1 MKTLICFGE
10 DWGRHPST
18 FQFLARELS
27 KRYRILWIESLG
39 LRAPRLSTNDLRR
52 MLKKLGQRF
61 RRRGRPEQ
69 PCGNVL
75 IYTPLV
81 IPFHASRWAQTINIM
96 ILTRA
101 VRRLLRNCSPSDAP
115 ILVTASPSTAYLV
128 GRFGERRKVYYCADA
143 YAELQGVDRHAVT
156 KLEHRLLQSVDT
168 VVATSQ
174 TLFDAKRNVAVPIR
188 MLRHGVDLEHF
199 AAAFQPSTEVAPL
212 LRRFRRPVFGF
223 HGLFQAIIDFE
234 LIEAVARRRPE
245 WSFVFIGEP
254 YGNFRPPA
262 TAPNVHYLPGQP
274 YNAMPSF
281 IKGFDVCMIPYKL
294 GARTLATNPLKLRE
308 YLASG
313 KPVISTHLPEVL
325 IYDDVVRFASTVD
338 EFILEAEQ
346 LLAEDSPDHGRKR
359 MERVRSESWEVV
371 AERFREI
378 LEESSDYL
386 DSRPTKETVSR

>member
-27 KRYRILWIESLG
+27 KRHRILWIESLG
-39 LRAPRLSTNDLRR
+39 LRAPRLSTTDLRR
-52 MLKKLGQRF
+52 MLKKLGQWF
-61 RRRGRPEQ
+61 RHSTTREQ

-75 IYTPLV
+75 IYSPLV
-81 IPFHASRWAQTINIM
+81 IPFHASRWSQRINTM

-101 VRRLLRNCSPSDAP
+101 VRRLLRVCSATEAP
-115 ILVTASPSTAYLV
+115 ILVTASPSAAYLV
-128 GRFGERRKVYYCADA
+128 GRFGERRKIYYCADA
-143 YAELQGVDRHAVT
+143 YAELPGVDRHAII
-156 KLEHRLLQSVDT
+156 KLEARLLQSVDT

-174 TLFDAKRNVAVPIR
+174 TLFDAKQNLGIPIR
-188 MLRHGVDLEHF
+188 LLRHGVDFEHF
-199 AAAFQPSTEVAPL
+199 AAASQPSTEVAPL
-212 LRRFRRPVFGF
+212 LRRIRRPVFGF

-234 LIEAVARRRPE
+234 LIGEVARRRPE
-245 WSFVFIGEP
+245 WSFVFIGQP

-281 IKGFDVCMIPYKL
+281 IRGFDVCMIPYKVD
-294 GARTLATNPLKLRE
+294 ARTLAANPVKLRE

-313 KPVISTHLPEVL
+313 KPVISTRLPEVL
-325 IYDDVVRFASTVD
+325 IYDDVVRFASTAE
-338 EFILEAEQ
+338 EFIVQAEQ
-346 LLAEDSPDHGRKR
+346 ILAEDSQDHGRKR

-371 AERFREI
+371 AEKFREI
-378 LEESSDYL
+378 VEECSD
-386 DSRPTKETVSR
+386 